1 MIYANRVQSE
11 YALPPFT
18 SSSSL
23 G

>member
-18 SSSSL
+18 SSSL